1 MQAGVVAD
9 PNSLSAAQITPPV
22 QQPDKQPPI
31 PGVTHETSLA
41 AAQHAAMQMGQQ
53 SVLHRTLFDKVKK
66 GEVDEV
72 VRMIQTHNIDCSTV
86 IDEAKNFSQTPIFS
100 ACIIPDHDLAFRM
113 INVLVELGI
122 DPVKEDSLKQ
132 TPLFYAAREGN
143 AKLIDFL
150 CGHRA
155 DIINR

>member
-1 MQAGVVAD
+1 
-9 PNSLSAAQITPPV
+9 
-22 QQPDKQPPI
+22 
-31 PGVTHETSLA
+31 
-41 AAQHAAMQMGQQ
+41 
-53 SVLHRTLFDKVKK
+53 
-66 GEVDEV
+66 
-72 VRMIQTHNIDCSTV
+72 
-86 IDEAKNFSQTPIFS
+86 
-100 ACIIPDHDLAFRM
+100 M

-143 AKLIDFL
+143 AKVIDFL